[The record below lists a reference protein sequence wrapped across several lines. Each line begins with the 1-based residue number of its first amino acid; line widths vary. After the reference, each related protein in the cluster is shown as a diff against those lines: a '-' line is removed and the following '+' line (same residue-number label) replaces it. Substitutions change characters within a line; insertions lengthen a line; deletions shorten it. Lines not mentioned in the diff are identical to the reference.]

1 MYVRFVKLQ
10 KRAGIH
16 QVGQYKNDLQGEGMT
31 RKKIIGSHQI
41 SSHGK
46 KVTKKQYGWKKNN
59 FSNMDQKSN

>member
-16 QVGQYKNDLQGEGMT
+16 QMGQYKNDLQGEGMT
-31 RKKIIGSHQI
+31 RKKNQGSHQI

-46 KVTKKQYGWKKNN
+46 KVTKKQYG
-59 FSNMDQKSN
+59 